1 MESRQLIKIHF
12 VFWIAVISV
21 TLLNALTYINH
32 ALFVPQLSG
41 AISILIY
48 NALTFYFFYGFI
60 TKRFLENRRYTKT
73 AVIGLAY
80 LTASGFI
87 VTYFT
92 YFLFVYTYPASVPVK
107 YTHSEWVVN
116 FIYGVMGIGT
126 IYSLLGILSRV
137 SVVWYTD
144 KQKQAETEKQNLAI
158 ELAML
163 RAQVNPHFL
172 FNTLNNIKSLVKS
185 LPPKAVYSIEKLN
198 GIMNYMLYE
207 SSLETVPFEKEITY
221 IKDYIELERIRYSSP
236 EYITFNVTGNYSGV
250 KIPPLIFMPFIE
262 NAFKHGNKLKEPP
275 GIRINIDIN
284 DNAVNFF
291 TKNYVKD
298 NSETRI
304 KNSGFGLK
312 NIRRRLGLLFGNKY
326 ELKILN
332 ENKEFSVN
340 LKLILT

>member
-1 MESRQLIKIHF
+1 MESRPVIKIHF
-12 VFWIAVISV
+12 AFWAVVISV
-21 TLLNALTYINH
+21 SLLDTFTYIDNK
-32 ALFVPQLSG
+32 LFIPQLAG
-41 AISILIY
+41 TFAIIIY
-48 NALTFYFFYGFI
+48 NIITFYFCYSVISNG
-60 TKRFLENRRYTKT
+60 FLENKKYIKP
-73 AVIGLAY
+73 AVTWLIY
-80 LTASGFI
+80 LSVTGFA

-92 YFLFVYTYPASVPVK
+92 YYLFISTYPASVPVK
-107 YTHSEWVVN
+107 FTHSEWVTS

-126 IYSLLGILSRV
+126 IYSLLGILSRL
-137 SVVWYTD
+137 SLVWYRN
-144 KQKQAETEKQNLAI
+144 KQKQSETEKQNLAI

-185 LPPKAVYSIEKLN
+185 LPSKAVYSIEKLN

-207 SSLETVPFEKEITY
+207 SSLETVPFEKEIAY

-236 EYITFNVTGNYSGV
+236 EYISFTVNGDYSGV

-275 GIRINIDIN
+275 GIRISIGIN
-284 DNAVNFF
+284 NNEVNFF

-298 NSETRI
+298 NTETRI

-312 NIRRRLGLLFGNKY
+312 NIRRRLSLLFGSNY
-326 ELKILN
+326 ELKIFN

-340 LKLILT
+340 LKLMLP